1 MDYKAKFGTD
11 GKTGTLEIVK
21 RYEKD
26 ISTIVI
32 EADDSVYDAMNK
44 EIDLKT
50 ATFIDYFWRK
60 TMDYI
65 KVSQNIY
72 EHLADDISC
81 DIYSN
86 RLRYNMTG
94 DKKYLNEIINN
105 ISAVK

>member
-1 MDYKAKFGTD
+1 MKFRIWTGSCSCFLDYKAKFGTD

-26 ISTIVI
+26 ISSIVI

-50 ATFIDYFWRK
+50 ATFINYFWRK
-60 TMDYI
+60 TMDY
-65 KVSQNIY
+65 N
-72 EHLADDISC
+72 ISC

-86 RLRYNMTG
+86 GLRYNMTG
-94 DKKYLNEIINN
+94 DKKYLNEIIKNM
-105 ISAVK
+105 SAVK